1 MSQVNLTIP
10 VDSLPVLPEG
20 ASWHG
25 RSGQAEVEV
34 SRQGDHIQ
42 ITGTCDSL
50 EREVEYYSDLYC
62 ETLQQLYEQQQR
74 FQAVEKSRSS
84 PIKTAFTA
92 FAFGLIAGAVS
103 VAGIIKSKQ

>member
-1 MSQVNLTIP
+1 MNLTIP

-25 RSGQAEVEV
+25 RSGQAEIEV
-34 SRQGDHIQ
+34 SRQGDQ
-42 ITGTCDSL
+42 IHVTGTCDSL

-74 FQAVEKSRSS
+74 FQAEEKSRSS
-84 PIKTAFTA
+84 PGKAALIGLIA
-92 FAFGLIAGAVS
+92 GLIAGAVS
-103 VAGIIKSKQ
+103 VAGIIK